1 MTCSAVQYTNISYR
15 FCKKNCNIG
24 YAKHQKIKSKYRNI
38 DIDYDI
44 GQYSSEIELSG
55 LEIGYFVDFV
65 PSKNRK
71 KSKLFYKYSQIL
83 IKSSLPY
90 FAKVRLLSGLNFLWP
105 CV

>member
-1 MTCSAVQYTNISYR
+1 MTCSAVQYTDISYR

-44 GQYSSEIELSG
+44 GQYWSEIELSG

-65 PSKNRK
+65 PSKN
-71 KSKLFYKYSQIL
+71 QI
-83 IKSSLPY
+83 STVES
-90 FAKVRLLSGLNFLWP
+90 
-105 CV
+105 